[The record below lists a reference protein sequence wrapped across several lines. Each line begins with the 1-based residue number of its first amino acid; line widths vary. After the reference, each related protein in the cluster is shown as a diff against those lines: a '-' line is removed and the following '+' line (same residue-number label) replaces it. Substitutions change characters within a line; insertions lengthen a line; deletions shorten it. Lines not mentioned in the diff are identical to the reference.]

1 MTLSTVFRIQALVF
15 AFFGVFMLIAPG
27 AMMETFAGP
36 GQTAPMFAGV
46 LQNLSIMVLAMAFL
60 SWQMPNWVGN
70 NLKTVGMF
78 FALWHLVYLVLSG
91 YQMSTGV
98 FPADIA
104 NIIGNTGFDL
114 VLAILFFWKSRADA

>member
-15 AFFGVFMLIAPG
+15 ALFGVLMLLVPG
-27 AMMETFAGP
+27 SMMESFGIESSAMM
-36 GQTAPMFAGV
+36 AGV
-46 LQNLSIMVLAMAFL
+46 IQNVSIMALGIAYL
-60 SWQMPNWVGN
+60 SWRMPSWVGD

-78 FALWHLVYLVLSG
+78 FAIWHLVYLVLSG

>member
-1 MTLSTVFRIQALVF
+1 MTLSLVFRIQAVMM
-15 AFFGVFMLIAPG
+15 AFFGVMMLAVPA
-27 AMMETFAGP
+27 AMMSSFNVGENAMAAEMMRG
-36 GQTAPMFAGV
+36 MS
-46 LQNLSIMVLAMAFL
+46 LMVLAIAYI
-60 SWQMPNWVGN
+60 SWQLPNWAGD

-78 FALWHLVYLVLSG
+78 FALWHLIYLVLSG

-104 NIIGNTGFDL
+104 NILGNTGMDL

>member
-46 LQNLSIMVLAMAFL
+46 LQNMSIMVLAMATVIL
-60 SWQMPNWVGN
+60 NY
-70 NLKTVGMF
+70 LKKIEQKSLMI
-78 FALWHLVYLVLSG
+78 L
-91 YQMSTGV
+91 
-98 FPADIA
+98 
-104 NIIGNTGFDL
+104 IIHMMKF
-114 VLAILFFWKSRADA
+114 

>member
-1 MTLSTVFRIQALVF
+1 MTLSLVFRIQAVMM
-15 AFFGVFMLIAPG
+15 AFFGVMMLAVPATMMSSFNVG
-27 AMMETFAGP
+27 ENAMAAEMMRG
-36 GQTAPMFAGV
+36 MS
-46 LQNLSIMVLAMAFL
+46 LMVLAIAYV
-60 SWQMPNWVGN
+60 SWQLPNWAGN

-104 NIIGNTGFDL
+104 NILGNTGFDL
-114 VLAILFFWKSRADA
+114 VLAILFFRKSRADA